1 MVLAMLLIGLSACA
15 PGPSQRQVELVWPLP
30 PDEPKIKFVDIIR
43 TNLDLAKK
51 GGITESIF
59 GQEVVEGLQKPYGVA
74 VDKDGKIY
82 ITDLSRVLILD
93 LKKKDYDYI
102 GAEPGI
108 GQLRVSIGIAA
119 ASDGRI
125 FVTDVAAARVYVYAN
140 GKYVAALGH
149 KDEFMSPSGVALNEK
164 TGLIY
169 VSDTRLHVVKVF
181 SLRDYSFIR
190 TIGKNGGHLGEFN
203 YPTNIAV
210 DAEGK
215 LYVVD
220 TGNFRVQI
228 FDKDDQVIKVFGKP
242 GDSPGSF
249 ARPKGIAIDSEGHIY
264 VVDTAFQNFQIFD
277 QDGKILLAVGSGG
290 IDPGE
295 FLLPAGIT
303 IDDQDRIYVVN
314 QVPGSLQIFQY
325 LGEKWKKK
333 EEQSGAA
340 TDKK

>member
-1 MVLAMLLIGLSACA
+1 MAFAILLIGLSACA
-15 PGPSQRQVELVWPLP
+15 PGLSQKQVELVWPLP

-51 GGITESIF
+51 GGLTETIF

-74 VDKDGKIY
+74 VDKEGKIY
-82 ITDLSRVLILD
+82 VTDLARVLILD

-102 GAEPGI
+102 GAEPGV
-108 GQLRVSIGIAA
+108 GQLRVAIGIAA

-125 FVTDVAAARVYVYAN
+125 FVTDVAAARVYVYAG

-149 KDEFMSPSGVALNEK
+149 KDEFISPSGVALDEK
-164 TGLIY
+164 RGLIY
-169 VSDTRLHVVKVF
+169 VSDTRLHMIKIF
-181 SLRDYSFIR
+181 SLSDYSFIKN
-190 TIGKNGGHLGEFN
+190 IGQNGGHLGEFN
-203 YPTNIAV
+203 YPTNITV
-210 DAEGK
+210 DPEGK

-228 FDKDDQVIKVFGKP
+228 FDKDYQVIRVIGRA

-277 QDGKILLAVGSGG
+277 QSGRILLAVGSGG

-314 QVPGSLQIFQY
+314 QVPGSVQIFQY

-333 EEQSGAA
+333 EEQAGAA
-340 TDKK
+340 IDKK